1 MKICVINFSGNVGKT
16 LVTAQ
21 VLQPRLNA
29 TVLSIESVN
38 ADASLDGVEVERI
51 LAHRFATLHD
61 RMQTDG
67 NVIVDVGASS
77 VEDFLERMAAWRGS
91 HEDFDL
97 WVVPVVRS
105 RKQQHDTINTL
116 KALRAM
122 GVPAQRVRVVFNWME
137 HRETIEDDFEVICAL
152 GNGEY
157 FELRP
162 EAKLMYNEVY
172 DRIKGTGRTLGDV
185 VRDDT
190 DYKAMIRTATTQA
203 ERHNAAAN
211 LAIKRLAAGAQDNLD
226 QVYAALTT

>member
-29 TVLSIESVN
+29 TVLSVESVN

-61 RMQTDG
+61 RMQTDD

-122 GVPAQRVRVVFNWME
+122 GVPAIRVRVVFNAME
-137 HRETIEDDFEVICAL
+137 HRETIEDDFQAICAL
-152 GNGEY
+152 GQGDY
-157 FELRP
+157 YELRP
-162 EAKLMYNEVY
+162 QATLMYNEVY
-172 DRIKGTGRTLGDV
+172 DRIKGTGRTLSDV
-185 VRDDT
+185 IRDET
-190 DYKAMIRTATTQA
+190 DYKAMISTATTQA
-203 ERHNAAAN
+203 ERHDAAAK
-211 LAIKRLAAGAQDNLD
+211 LAIKRLAAGAQENLD
-226 QVYAALTT
+226 QVYTALTA